1 MSDEN
6 TPKDIKNLDFV
17 CFLFLTKP
25 NVNLNA
31 KLLDIVWFKKL
42 MVILQCRSH
51 WLPWC
56 FSSEQE
62 CTFEAII

>member
-31 KLLDIVWFKKL
+31 KLLDIVWFKKSNGNTA
-42 MVILQCRSH
+42 V
-51 WLPWC
+51 
-56 FSSEQE
+56 
-62 CTFEAII
+62 